1 MDDTHNPGN
10 VPEKERERRI
20 ADDAVDIIMEEHP
33 DEAVIRVEVN
43 AENVREELNFYK
55 EMKNLFKEYGK
66 NTESLDFIIK
76 NLHDKIREFDNTDP
90 VLPDEEKFAA
100 AICKH
105 PYFKNP
111 CDYPIRLITIL
122 KYLKHKGFNMNYTD
136 IDLYVDRII
145 QKIDG
150 VKLSSRV
157 RVRMLRI
164 YDTKTTCGGCGR
176 IRSRYSDTASG
187 VRAA

>member
-1 MDDTHNPGN
+1 MDDTHKPGN

-90 VLPDEEKFAA
+90 VLPDEEKFAV

-150 VKLSSRV
+150 VKKV
-157 RVRMLRI
+157 
-164 YDTKTTCGGCGR
+164 GR
-176 IRSRYSDTASG
+176 GLYLYKKAQ
-187 VRAA
+187 

>member
-66 NTESLDFIIK
+66 NTL
-76 NLHDKIREFDNTDP
+76 
-90 VLPDEEKFAA
+90 
-100 AICKH
+100 
-105 PYFKNP
+105 
-111 CDYPIRLITIL
+111 
-122 KYLKHKGFNMNYTD
+122 
-136 IDLYVDRII
+136 
-145 QKIDG
+145 
-150 VKLSSRV
+150 
-157 RVRMLRI
+157 
-164 YDTKTTCGGCGR
+164 
-176 IRSRYSDTASG
+176 
-187 VRAA
+187 

>member
-136 IDLYVDRII
+136 IDLNCLYLKMFQDCSVPR
-145 QKIDG
+145 
-150 VKLSSRV
+150 
-157 RVRMLRI
+157 
-164 YDTKTTCGGCGR
+164 
-176 IRSRYSDTASG
+176 
-187 VRAA
+187 